1 MKLGLSDGQRL
12 QVSVK
17 PFDPTLASSD
27 PRTDLFVSP
36 CLSFFPRLAP
46 FPPSQSTADNRVT
59 YKALSAVWS
68 ASHQREEVS
77 KRRQR
82 GLSVSQV
89 PSGEIDTDSYSP
101 QDRAADSQLHQTL

>member
-1 MKLGLSDGQRL
+1 MKLGLSDGQRP
-12 QVSVK
+12 QVNVN
-17 PFDPTLASSD
+17 PFDPTLPSSD
-27 PRTDLFVSP
+27 HRSRPFCFTLPFFLPQASP
-36 CLSFFPRLAP
+36 FF
-46 FPPSQSTADNRVT
+46 PSQSAADNRVT

-89 PSGEIDTDSYSP
+89 PSEEIDTDSYSP
-101 QDRAADSQLHQTL
+101 QDPNADLQLHQTL